1 MWFFSSSSLLLL
13 LFYSLEH
20 FVPTNGF
27 NKYSISF
34 SLSPSE
40 FKHRFNTLRVWW
52 WWFLSLFNITMLF
65 LKWNFH
71 GIPFDL
77 AFSVCFYDFCY
88 FVGFFFLS
96 ENITAKVSST
106 ERKNEITTTTT
117 NWKTASIEV
126 KQNNKKKYRTRVRN
140 LLWAH
145 IKRGKRS
152 KAKKKNANNNINERN
167 NKTKQLKKKNLWPYF
182 RFILTFSIWAQRKPD
197 SIVWD
202 KVRRNKI
209 KGSNASTDLILC

>member
-126 KQNNKKKYRTRVRN
+126 KQNKTKKNTERAYETSYEHTSRGEKEAKRKKKCKQQHQREKQQNKTT
-140 LLWAH
+140 
-145 IKRGKRS
+145 
-152 KAKKKNANNNINERN
+152 KKKKSLAV
-167 NKTKQLKKKNLWPYF
+167 
-182 RFILTFSIWAQRKPD
+182 FSFHSYIF
-197 SIVWD
+197 
-202 KVRRNKI
+202 
-209 KGSNASTDLILC
+209 DLSPTETR